1 MTWRTK
7 SGLRAGAKQ
16 GIRDGQSPQSHQM
29 IIKSTRNL
37 HFLLPIPSLSAK
49 RIYHSYMTVQGWPSG
64 VVSGNGMPGMPG
76 IPDAGIIP
84 GPRPGMIGMPSEL
97 NSSPGA
103 KS

>member
-1 MTWRTK
+1 
-7 SGLRAGAKQ
+7 
-16 GIRDGQSPQSHQM
+16 
-29 IIKSTRNL
+29 
-37 HFLLPIPSLSAK
+37 
-49 RIYHSYMTVQGWPSG
+49 MTVQGWPSG